1 MMQYLISKSSDLMKF
16 KNHRTLV
23 LLLCSVFLLSACT
36 NEVDDFDDLYDFMQE
51 VRERG
56 KPTVDPLPELIK
68 VEPFQYTA
76 SSKNS
81 PFSIENVVP
90 KVKSALEIDSVSS
103 DQSRPRERLEYFALD
118 SLKMVGTL
126 NSRNNVY
133 AIVFAPDNT
142 VHRVTK
148 GNYVGTQSGK
158 ITNISDAE
166 ILLEETVRARNGK
179 WEKRKVSIAIRE

>member
-1 MMQYLISKSSDLMKF
+1 MMILKCSGLMPF
-16 KNHRTLV
+16 KNHRTLI
-23 LLLCSVFLLSACT
+23 LSLCSVLLLSACT
-36 NEVDDFDDLYDFMQE
+36 NETDNFDDLYDFMQE
-51 VRERG
+51 VRERE
-56 KPTVDPLPELIK
+56 KPKVDPLPELTKI
-68 VEPFQYTA
+68 EPFQYTA

-90 KVKSALEIDSVSS
+90 KAETTLEIDSVLS

-126 NSRNNVY
+126 NSKNNFY

-158 ITNISDAE
+158 ITSISDAE

-179 WEKRKVSIAIRE
+179 WEKRKVSIAISE